1 MATEPRR
8 PEEIFNQGV
17 VPGSSAPI
25 RNPDVNALRQ
35 PLAEEHARQAMDLR
49 VQSLDSDKANRLADI
64 LKTGSVQM
72 DPEERA
78 DKIALLKA
86 YTAANP
92 EFITQRKARQEQ
104 TKQREGLI
112 ATDAVPTG
120 DPRVDFEGQT
130 FQRGGSNRVPA
141 FEQNFPSLDNLP
153 RGS

>member
-1 MATEPRR
+1 
-8 PEEIFNQGV
+8 
-17 VPGSSAPI
+17 
-25 RNPDVNALRQ
+25 
-35 PLAEEHARQAMDLR
+35 MDLR

-141 FEQNFPSLDNLP
+141 LSKTSLLWIIYLRMIP
-153 RGS
+153 CVLRSSAWKRAMI